1 MESQPLMTAQ
11 LAAISEESIE
21 AIKKAQT
28 QGFTGSTG
36 LVGVDLA
43 DVISLVPAN
52 TPLFDRVARK
62 TPDQGAQFATWRALL
77 NINNQQPSPFVGIDA
92 GGNFILN
99 SEQDMNA
106 PYRPVRVSG
115 QVTKDAIDLGR
126 NYVDAKARSVASTM
140 IQWRLQANKA
150 MWGGQAFALPA
161 IGAVTLTGVGGGTTI
176 PTATAVRVQAR
187 SGLNYFWGG
196 SGVASAN
203 VTTAAAATSVTA
215 SWASVKGA
223 VAYDVFVNGF
233 YYTTTVINSVSITS
247 VPTQNAAAVPN
258 LPDLFA
264 TVPSLNTGADGSFS
278 LTSYNGLIASLAG
291 DVSAT
296 GNIVTPGT
304 GTASGATFQSLNG
317 AAMTANGQGVA
328 EIDNILLSIWNAAQL
343 SPDVA
348 WVNAQEAQSIANK
361 VLSVNTAVTYL
372 DPNSGRQGVTAGGSV
387 ARYLNK
393 AAGGV
398 PVEIMVDPH
407 LPPGRIVFATE
418 RVPYPE
424 SGIVNALEVRTLRD
438 VSQTD
443 YGPSLVAGTVGGGPR
458 EVFDVSS
465 FETFLNRAPVACGV
479 LTDILA
485 S

>member
-1 MESQPLMTAQ
+1 MTQQ
-11 LAAISEESIE
+11 LATISEESIA

-28 QGFTGSTG
+28 QGFTGSSG
-36 LVGVDLA
+36 LVGVDLG

-62 TPDQGAQFATWRALL
+62 TPDQGAPFATWRALL

-115 QVTKDAIDLGR
+115 QVTKDAIALGR
-126 NYVDAKARSVASTM
+126 NYFDAKARAVASTM

-176 PTATAVRVQAR
+176 PTGTAVRVQAR

-196 SGVASAN
+196 SSLASAN
-203 VTTAAAATSVTA
+203 VTTGAAATSVTA

-223 VAYDVFVNGF
+223 VAYDVFVNTF
-233 YYTTTVINSVSITS
+233 YYTTVVANSVSITS
-247 VPTQNAAAVPN
+247 VPVANAAVPL

-264 TVPSLNTGADGSFS
+264 TAPSLNTTTDTSFS
-278 LTSYNGLIASLAG
+278 LNSYNGLLASLAG
-291 DVSAT
+291 DVSAQ

-304 GTASGATFQSLNG
+304 GAVTSGAFFQSLNG

-328 EIDNILLSIWNAAQL
+328 EIDNVLLAIWNQAQL
-343 SPDVA
+343 SPDIM
-348 WVNAQEAQSIANK
+348 WVNAQEAQSVANK

-372 DPNSGRQGVTAGGSV
+372 NPDGSRAGITAGASV

-393 AAGGV
+393 AAGGA

-424 SGIVNALEVRTLRD
+424 SGIVNAMEVRTLVD

-465 FETFLNRAPVACGV
+465 FETFLHRAPVACGV
-479 LTDILA
+479 LTDVA
-485 S
+485 PS